1 VTRQSIDKRGI
12 VLVTPQ
18 SNIPHMSVEKHLA
31 WGRKLGGS
39 NVDETYIGKVKNV
52 LGISYSGKLQKLS
65 LGMRERVSLATA
77 VLSEARLIL
86 VDEAFSN
93 IDNRT
98 EFITQFHRLCSERS
112 IDAIFTT
119 QFTEDSKL
127 ADHSYIME
135 AGVSRRIS

>member
-1 VTRQSIDKRGI
+1 
-12 VLVTPQ
+12 
-18 SNIPHMSVEKHLA
+18 
-31 WGRKLGGS
+31 
-39 NVDETYIGKVKNV
+39 

-77 VLSEARLIL
+77 LLSEPKLIL

-98 EFITQFHRLCSERS
+98 EFIEQYHRLCSQKG

-127 ADHSYIME
+127 ADHGYLME
-135 AGVSRRIS
+135 AGVTQKIS